1 MLEKIII
8 EWDPPFV
15 LEVEDGTV
23 KRGYFGNGEDEIIL
37 TDFSERLRRELRKYF
52 RGVPTDFGWVNVEY
66 PSKSSERILKEV
78 RKIPFGKTV
87 TYGDLAKRL
96 RTSPRAVGVALRM
109 NRVPVI
115 IPCHR
120 VVAKGGLGG
129 YSYGVEIKRKLLGLE
144 SLCCCTFKCE

>member
-1 MLEKIII
+1 M
-8 EWDPPFV
+8 
-15 LEVEDGTV
+15 
-23 KRGYFGNGEDEIIL
+23 
-37 TDFSERLRRELRKYF
+37 
-52 RGVPTDFGWVNVEY
+52 EY

-87 TYGDLAKRL
+87 TYGDLAKKL
-96 RTSPRAVGVALRM
+96 RTSPRAVGVALRL

-129 YSYGVEIKRKLLGLE
+129 YSYGVEIKKKLLGLE
-144 SLCCCTFKCE
+144 SP